1 MAIDIEAQKQLFKNL
16 VSKNI
21 HRDGIDELMNWLENE
36 TDFFTAPAST
46 RFHCAE
52 PGGLCLHS
60 LNVARETVRLAR
72 TYNYSSDDTER
83 KSPLFTEEQ
92 LYLVSLF
99 HDICK
104 TNFYKVGT
112 KNQKNEATG
121 QWEKV
126 PFYQCEETV
135 FVGGNGHGDKSVFLL
150 AQHIK
155 LSIEEMAA
163 INNHMGFTAG
173 YEIAVGECYEHNTLI
188 EDKEIYFTDDSEED
202 SASEDGTVEIPSETV
217 NDTLYVASAAS
228 DKIEPALPEIV
239 EEPTAEEP
247 TEVIPEETIHEPE
260 AVEPA
265 EEEPVSEETEDVTR
279 GSHS

>member
-126 PFYQCEETV
+126 
-135 FVGGNGHGDKSVFLL
+135 
-150 AQHIK
+150 
-155 LSIEEMAA
+155 
-163 INNHMGFTAG
+163 
-173 YEIAVGECYEHNTLI
+173 TL
-188 EDKEIYFTDDSEED
+188 
-202 SASEDGTVEIPSETV
+202 
-217 NDTLYVASAAS
+217 
-228 DKIEPALPEIV
+228 
-239 EEPTAEEP
+239 
-247 TEVIPEETIHEPE
+247 
-260 AVEPA
+260 
-265 EEEPVSEETEDVTR
+265 
-279 GSHS
+279 

>member
-150 AQHIK
+150 AQSNCPLRKWRQSTTTWVLLLATKLPLESATNTILLLGYSMWPMKQQHIGGARK
-155 LSIEEMAA
+155 QEQQKRVKGSRV
-163 INNHMGFTAG
+163 HAG
-173 YEIAVGECYEHNTLI
+173 AFLR
-188 EDKEIYFTDDSEED
+188 S
-202 SASEDGTVEIPSETV
+202 
-217 NDTLYVASAAS
+217 
-228 DKIEPALPEIV
+228 
-239 EEPTAEEP
+239 
-247 TEVIPEETIHEPE
+247 
-260 AVEPA
+260 
-265 EEEPVSEETEDVTR
+265 
-279 GSHS
+279 